1 MDQFIGELI
10 NALSMIPED
19 TVLATYGDHLPTL
32 DITDEE
38 LSNGDIFQTEY
49 VIWNN
54 FNLPKEDADIEANQ
68 LGAHVL
74 NQLDIHTGT
83 LVNYHQQFQDSE
95 DYQDNLKLLQYD
107 MLYGD
112 QYIYDGKYPFEP
124 TKMQMGVKDI
134 IITNVYN
141 DEKKET

>member
-1 MDQFIGELI
+1 MGIILIHLLRIIQPSGLDDPARLTSFEYFVNEIHEMDQFIGELI

-19 TVLATYGDHLPTL
+19 TVLVMYGDHLPTL

-54 FNLPKEDADIEANQ
+54 FNLPKEDADIEAYQ

-95 DYQDNLKLLQYD
+95 DY
-107 MLYGD
+107 
-112 QYIYDGKYPFEP
+112 
-124 TKMQMGVKDI
+124 
-134 IITNVYN
+134 
-141 DEKKET
+141 